1 MSCKNICVLAITDK
15 QVMVDLHADEIYHCH
30 QVDMYGVKERVQG
43 VIVSLTGD
51 TKPNSCRLYL
61 LNLLTLFM
69 PDP

>member
-1 MSCKNICVLAITDK
+1 MQMKSTI
-15 QVMVDLHADEIYHCH
+15 VMR
-30 QVDMYGVKERVQG
+30 VDMYGVKKGVQG

-69 PDP
+69 PDH

>member
-1 MSCKNICVLAITDK
+1 MQMKST
-15 QVMVDLHADEIYHCH
+15 MHCY

-51 TKPNSCRLYL
+51 TKPNSCGLYL